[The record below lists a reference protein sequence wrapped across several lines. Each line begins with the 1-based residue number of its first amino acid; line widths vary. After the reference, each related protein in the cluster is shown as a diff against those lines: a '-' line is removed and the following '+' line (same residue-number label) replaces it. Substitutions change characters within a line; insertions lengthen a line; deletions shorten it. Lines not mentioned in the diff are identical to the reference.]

1 VASQGLV
8 SARPTAPR
16 QREFAVV
23 GAGLL
28 GLAAARELMLRG
40 RDVVVFEQAEV
51 GHTGGGSHGSARI
64 FRYGYPDPEYVAM
77 ARLARS
83 RWHDLESA
91 AGRQLLVPAGQLS
104 FGEETGLLASAL
116 RQAGAPVEW
125 LTEREARARF
135 PAVATGGPCLFEPE
149 SCVIAAGRVLAA
161 LAAQVPDLRA
171 GHPVS
176 RIEPDGDRVT
186 VQAGDVRVTARTAI
200 VTAGPWT
207 AGLLAGTGVTLPTT
221 PTLEQVA
228 YVVPA
233 DGGTTS
239 GGTTGGGPPD
249 GRPPAPEALP
259 IFIRFG
265 DQMPYGLPEP
275 GTGRYKVGL
284 HPRGPIGGPG
294 RSGPVIPP
302 GRQDDT
308 PDPALARDLMAAV
321 RRYLPGYRPEPV
333 AAQRCVYDNTPDE
346 DFVLDRAGPLVVGCG
361 TSGHGFK
368 FGPLLG
374 EWLADLATGRE
385 PAGMP
390 ARFALA
396 RFRAAAR

>member
-1 VASQGLV
+1 V
-8 SARPTAPR
+8 SARPTAPQ

-28 GLAAARELMLRG
+28 GLAAARELALRG
-40 RDVVVFEQAEV
+40 RDVVVFEQAKV

-77 ARLARS
+77 ARLARA
-83 RWHDLESA
+83 RWQELESA
-91 AGRQLLVPAGQLS
+91 AGRQLLVPTGQIS
-104 FGEETGLLASAL
+104 FGEEIDLLASAL
-116 RQAGAPVEW
+116 REAGAPGER

-135 PAVATGGPCLFEPE
+135 PAVASEGPCVFEPE
-149 SCVIAAGRVLAA
+149 SCVIAAGQVLDA

-171 GHPVS
+171 GQPVS
-176 RIEPDGDRVT
+176 RVERDGDRVT

-207 AGLLAGTGVTLPTT
+207 AGLLAGAGVTLPTT

-233 DGGTTS
+233 GDGAAE
-239 GGTTGGGPPD
+239 
-249 GRPPAPEALP
+249 GRPAPEALP

-265 DQMPYGLPEP
+265 DQTPYGLPEP

-284 HPRGPIGGPG
+284 HPSGPIGGPG

-302 GRQDDT
+302 GGQDDT
-308 PDPALARDLMAAV
+308 LDPALTRDIMASV

-346 DFVLDRAGPLVVGCG
+346 AFVLDRAGPLVIGCG

-374 EWLADLATGRE
+374 GWLADLATGRE

-390 ARFALA
+390 RRFALA
-396 RFRAAAR
+396 RFRSGVR

>member
-1 VASQGLV
+1 M
-8 SARPTAPR
+8 SARPAAPR

-28 GLAAARELMLRG
+28 GLAAARELTLRG

-77 ARLARS
+77 ARLART
-83 RWHDLESA
+83 RWQELESA
-91 AGRQLLVPAGQLS
+91 VGRQLLVPAGQLT
-104 FGEETGLLASAL
+104 FGEQTGLLASAM
-116 RQAGAPVEW
+116 RQAGAPGEW

-135 PAVATGGPCLFEPE
+135 PAVATDGPCLFEPH
-149 SCVIAAGRVLAA
+149 SCVIAANQVLAA

-171 GHPVS
+171 GQPVS
-176 RIEPDGDRVT
+176 RVEPDGDRVT
-186 VQAGDVRVTARTAI
+186 VQAGDVRVTARTVI

-207 AGLLAGTGVTLPTT
+207 AGLLAGTGVALPTT

-233 DGGTTS
+233 GDGAGT
-239 GGTTGGGPPD
+239 P
-249 GRPPAPEALP
+249 P

-265 DQMPYGLPEP
+265 DQTPYGLPEP

-284 HPRGPIGGPG
+284 HPSGPIGGAG
-294 RSGPVIPP
+294 RSGPVIAP
-302 GRQDDT
+302 GGQDDT
-308 PDPALARDLMAAV
+308 PDPALARDIRAAV

-333 AAQRCVYDNTPDE
+333 AAQRCVYDNTPDA
-346 DFVLDRAGPLVVGCG
+346 DFVLDRAGPLVIGCG

-374 EWLADLATGRE
+374 GWLADLATGRE

-396 RFRAAAR
+396 RFRARAR